1 VHPLNPFPKQKSSVR
16 PRRISAVPLLLLL
29 LVTDSLVAATRRLS
43 AAPRRAMI
51 NCDVVLYERRSAYF
65 TARLRRVVAAAGRL
79 TVGLQAVEGEAR
91 LGGAASCNKL
101 PTDRPTPQSRC
112 VLSTPA

>member
-1 VHPLNPFPKQKSSVR
+1 
-16 PRRISAVPLLLLL
+16 
-29 LVTDSLVAATRRLS
+29 VAATRRLS

-91 LGGAASCNKL
+91 RGGVVQQAA
-101 PTDRPTPQSRC
+101 DRPTD
-112 VLSTPA
+112 